1 MLEFPH
7 MKILSV
13 ILIIIYLTL
22 PALCFGHPC
31 ELFAAHTEQSSVA
44 PNVSGESPLNCDAD
58 NCETTCCCAGHIP
71 LSAFPKIPYLEQ
83 TSQLLWLE
91 AHLALPRLID
101 RIYVPPQNL
110 T

>member
-1 MLEFPH
+1 MLESRS

-13 ILIIIYLTL
+13 LLIIIYLTL

-31 ELFAAHTEQSSVA
+31 ELFAAQAEQSSLA
-44 PNVSGESPLNCDAD
+44 PDVSDESPLDCDAD

-71 LSAFPKIPYLEQ
+71 LSTFPKIPYLEQ
-83 TSQLLWLE
+83 TSQLLCLE
-91 AHLALPRLID
+91 THLALPRLID